1 MAMSGLPLT
10 LMIIA
15 LLMTLGVLFV
25 GLFAMAR
32 GGEFNKKYGNRLMRF
47 RIIFQ
52 GIALLLFAV
61 AMIAKE

>member
-1 MAMSGLPLT
+1 MSGLSLT
-10 LMIIA
+10 LLGIA
-15 LLMTLGVLFV
+15 LFMTLGVLFV

-32 GGEFNKKYGNRLMRF
+32 GGDFSKKYGNRLMRF

-61 AMIAKE
+61 AMLTKD

>member
-1 MAMSGLPLT
+1 MSGLSLT
-10 LMIIA
+10 LLGIA
-15 LLMTLGVLFV
+15 LFMTLGVLFV

-32 GGEFNKKYGNRLMRF
+32 GGDFNKKYGNRLMRF

-61 AMIAKE
+61 AMMTKD

>member
-1 MAMSGLPLT
+1 MSGLSLT
-10 LMIIA
+10 LLGIA
-15 LLMTLGVLFV
+15 LFMTLGVLFV

-32 GGEFNKKYGNRLMRF
+32 GGDFNKKYGNRLMRF

-61 AMIAKE
+61 AMLTKD